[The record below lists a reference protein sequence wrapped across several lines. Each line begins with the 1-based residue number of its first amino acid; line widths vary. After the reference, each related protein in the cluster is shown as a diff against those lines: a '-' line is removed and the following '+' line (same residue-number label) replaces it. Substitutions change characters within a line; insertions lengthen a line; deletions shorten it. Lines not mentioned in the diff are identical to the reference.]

1 MLSSSRSVRYASY
14 SSLRRDSAVRA
25 TLQPR
30 NSPGEARHP
39 CEPFPGRQAMP
50 PFYLAVSYC
59 LTVMSVSSMVLF
71 TSVLMLETKKLT
83 APSSVSPFLQSSF
96 CVSAL

>member
-1 MLSSSRSVRYASY
+1 MLLS
-14 SSLRRDSAVRA
+14 
-25 TLQPR
+25 
-30 NSPGEARHP
+30 
-39 CEPFPGRQAMP
+39 
-50 PFYLAVSYC
+50 YLAVSYC

>member
-1 MLSSSRSVRYASY
+1 MSELHCSSAIPPPGTPGTHQEPGSRAML
-14 SSLRRDSAVRA
+14 
-25 TLQPR
+25 
-30 NSPGEARHP
+30 
-39 CEPFPGRQAMP
+39 